1 MKKLRHKGLQLSS
14 FMIEALKSK
23 LGDNVKI
30 ITPEADNARG
40 CQGRKLSLNKKHKE
54 LLVSFMLSDH
64 VSVEEVFKQ
73 LRQNGIVCDFREPN
87 SIRTAAVPL
96 YNTFSDVYN
105 FVEILTSIY
114 NSLN

>member
-1 MKKLRHKGLQLSS
+1 MLEDAKVRNFHWIEIFEKK
-14 FMIEALKSK
+14 
-23 LGDNVKI
+23 
-30 ITPEADNARG
+30 
-40 CQGRKLSLNKKHKE
+40 

-64 VSVEEVFKQ
+64 VSVGEVFKQ
-73 LRQNGIVCDFREPN
+73 LRQNGVVCDFREPN